1 MKKWKF
7 VEHTQHESSLICLSA
22 NRSLASLPQA
32 GLLFL
37 ASSQLQWTVVCGQL
51 TIFLKTNLHS
61 QSTCTYIGVMKK
73 LVLVFLFVCTC
84 FLGFAK
90 ELESKTFLVLFD
102 EAELELLQT
111 DMGSIAEQL
120 NPFFPTKSYEGNS
133 ELALLIE
140 IPTTTFN
147 ECLLGEYWI
156 SLSDGRRFQLQQLA
170 FRVFDLSENKALYQ
184 RYVSKYESDLEQ
196 KKKAQKL
203 SKPATTP

>member
-1 MKKWKF
+1 M
-7 VEHTQHESSLICLSA
+7 
-22 NRSLASLPQA
+22 
-32 GLLFL
+32 
-37 ASSQLQWTVVCGQL
+37 
-51 TIFLKTNLHS
+51 
-61 QSTCTYIGVMKK
+61 
-73 LVLVFLFVCTC
+73 
-84 FLGFAK
+84 
-90 ELESKTFLVLFD
+90 VLFD

-203 SKPATTP
+203 AKPATAP